1 MIIRSLL
8 GLLTLAA
15 LAWLLSENR
24 RRVPWRTVTAG
35 IGLQLAL
42 GLVLLRVPAFRDVF
56 LALNRLLGS
65 IMRANEAGT
74 GFVFGYLGGAKPPFT
89 ITAHEAEFIFAFRVL
104 PLVLFISALSAL
116 LYYWKILPLVVRALS
131 SVFRKAMRIGGAVAL
146 GAAANVF
153 IGMVEAPLLVRPYLS
168 RLSRGEL
175 FAVMTCGMAT
185 IAGTVMFLYATIL
198 SPVIPDAMGQILA
211 ASLMNAPAA
220 IAVAGLMVPPG
231 DARTEAEL
239 ASPQQAESS
248 MDAVTR
254 GTVQGVQ
261 LVLNIAGMLIVLVAL
276 VSLLNQVLGLL
287 PHLGGNPLTLERL
300 LGFVM
305 APIVWLMG
313 VPSSEAVV
321 AGGLMGTKT
330 VLNELIA
337 YLDLAKLGPEVLSP
351 RSRLILT
358 YAMCGF
364 ANFGSLGIM
373 IGGMGTMV
381 PERRAEIA
389 ALGLKSIVA
398 GTLATCMSGAVV
410 GFLAPVG

>member
-1 MIIRSLL
+1 MILQSLAGYFL
-8 GLLTLAA
+8 IAA
-15 LAWLLSENR
+15 LAWLVSEDR
-24 RRVPWRTVTAG
+24 RRVSWRTVLAG
-35 IGLQLAL
+35 AGLQLAL
-42 GLVLLRVPAFRDVF
+42 ALVLLRVSLFRDVL
-56 LALNRLLGS
+56 LALNRLLDT

-74 GFVFGYLGGAKPPFT
+74 SFVFGYLGGGTPPYAVT
-89 ITAHEAEFIFAFRVL
+89 NAEAQFIFAFRVL

-116 LYYWKILPLVVRALS
+116 LYHWGVLPLIVRALS
-131 SVFRKAMRIGGAVAL
+131 AIFRRLMRIGGAVAL

-153 IGMVEAPLLVRPYLS
+153 VGMVEAPLLIRPYLS

-175 FAVMTCGMAT
+175 FAVMTSGMAT

-198 SPVIPDAMGQILA
+198 APVVPDAMGQILA

-220 IAVAGLMVPPG
+220 IVVAALMVPPG
-231 DARTEAEL
+231 DHRTEAEL
-239 ASPQQAESS
+239 GLPRAARSS
-248 MDAVTR
+248 MDALTQ

-261 LVLNIAGMLIVLVAL
+261 LLLNIGGMLIVLVAL
-276 VSLLNQVLGLL
+276 VSLLNQILGLA
-287 PHLGGNPLTLERL
+287 PQIGGQPLTLQRL
-300 LGFVM
+300 LGWVM
-305 APIVWLMG
+305 APLVWLMG
-313 VPSSEAVV
+313 VPASEAVV

-337 YLDLAKLGPEVLSP
+337 YLDLARLGPEALSL

-373 IGGMGTMV
+373 IGGMGTLV

-389 ALGLKSIVA
+389 ELGLKSIVA
-398 GTLATCMSGAVV
+398 GTLATSLSGAAV
-410 GFLAPVG
+410 GVLAP

>member
-1 MIIRSLL
+1 
-8 GLLTLAA
+8 
-15 LAWLLSENR
+15 
-24 RRVPWRTVTAG
+24 
-35 IGLQLAL
+35 
-42 GLVLLRVPAFRDVF
+42 
-56 LALNRLLGS
+56 
-65 IMRANEAGT
+65 
-74 GFVFGYLGGAKPPFT
+74 VFGYLGGGKPPYAVT
-89 ITAHEAEFIFAFRVL
+89 DAEAQFIFAFRVL
-104 PLVLFISALSAL
+104 PLVLFMSALSAL
-116 LYYWKILPLVVRALS
+116 LYHWGVLPLIVRALS
-131 SVFRKAMRIGGAVAL
+131 TVFRRLMRIGGAVAL

-153 IGMVEAPLLVRPYLS
+153 VGMVESPLLIRPYLG

-185 IAGTVMFLYATIL
+185 VAGSVMFLYATIL
-198 SPVIPDAMGQILA
+198 APVVPDAMGQILA

-220 IAVAGLMVPPG
+220 IVVAGLMVPPG
-231 DARTEAEL
+231 DSRTEAEL
-239 ASPQQAESS
+239 AAPQAARSS
-248 MDAVTR
+248 MDALTQ

-261 LVLNIAGMLIVLVAL
+261 LLLNIGGMLIVLVAL
-276 VSLLNQVLGLL
+276 VSLINQMLGLA
-287 PHLGGNPLTLERL
+287 PQLGGQPVTLQRL

-305 APIVWLMG
+305 APLVWLMG
-313 VPSSEAVV
+313 IPASEAVV

-337 YLDLAKLGPEVLSP
+337 YLELARLDPETLSL

-389 ALGLKSIVA
+389 GLGLKSIVA
-398 GTLATCMSGAVV
+398 GTLATSLSGAAV
-410 GFLAPVG
+410 GMLTP

>member
-1 MIIRSLL
+1 MILRGLL
-8 GLLTLAA
+8 GFTAIGA
-15 LAWLLSENR
+15 LAWLLSEDR
-24 RRVPWRTVTAG
+24 RSVSWRTVLAG
-35 IGLQLAL
+35 VCLQLAL
-42 GLVLLRVPAFRDVF
+42 AILLLRVSFFRQ
-56 LALNRLLGS
+56 ALIGFNRLLDAV
-65 IMRANEAGT
+65 MRANEAGT
-74 GFVFGYLGGAKPPFT
+74 SFVFGYLGGGKAPYAVT
-89 ITAHEAEFIFAFRVL
+89 HAEAEFIFAFRVL

-116 LYYWKILPLVVRALS
+116 LYYWGVLPLLVRALS
-131 SVFRKAMRIGGAVAL
+131 AVFRRLMRIGGAVAL

-153 IGMVEAPLLVRPYLS
+153 VGMVESPLLIRPYLG

-198 SPVIPDAMGQILA
+198 APVVPDAMGQILA

-220 IAVAGLMVPPG
+220 LVVAGLMVPPG
-231 DARTEAEL
+231 DRRTEAEL
-239 ASPQQAESS
+239 APPQAARSS
-248 MDAVTR
+248 MDALTQ

-261 LVLNIAGMLIVLVAL
+261 LLLNIAGMLLVLVAL
-276 VSLLNQVLGLL
+276 VSLVNQILGLA
-287 PHLGGNPLTLERL
+287 PQFGGQPVTLQRL

-305 APIVWLMG
+305 APLVWLMG
-313 VPSSEAVV
+313 IPASEAVV

-337 YLDLAKLGPEVLSP
+337 YLELARLDPEALSL

-373 IGGMGTMV
+373 IGGLGTLV

-389 ALGLKSIVA
+389 ELGLKSIVA
-398 GTLATCMSGAVV
+398 GTLATSLSGAAV
-410 GFLAPVG
+410 GMLAR

>member
-1 MIIRSLL
+1 MIFQSLAGYFL
-8 GLLTLAA
+8 IGA
-15 LAWLLSENR
+15 LAWLVSEDR
-24 RRVPWRTVTAG
+24 RRVSWRTVLAG
-35 IGLQLAL
+35 AGLQVALA
-42 GLVLLRVPAFRDVF
+42 LVLLRVSLFRDVL
-56 LALNRLLGS
+56 LALNRLLDT

-74 GFVFGYLGGAKPPFT
+74 SFVFGYLGGGTPPYAVT
-89 ITAHEAEFIFAFRVL
+89 NAEAQFIFAFRVL

-116 LYYWKILPLVVRALS
+116 LYHWGVLPLIVRALS
-131 SVFRKAMRIGGAVAL
+131 AIFRRLMRIGGAVAL

-153 IGMVEAPLLVRPYLS
+153 VGMVEAPLLIRPYLS

-175 FAVMTCGMAT
+175 FAVMTSGMAT

-198 SPVIPDAMGQILA
+198 APVVPDAMGQILA

-220 IAVAGLMVPPG
+220 IVVAALMVPPG
-231 DARTEAEL
+231 DHRTEAEL
-239 ASPQQAESS
+239 GLPRAARSS
-248 MDAVTR
+248 MDALTQ

-261 LVLNIAGMLIVLVAL
+261 LLLNIGGMLIVLVAL
-276 VSLLNQVLGLL
+276 VSLLNQILGLA
-287 PHLGGNPLTLERL
+287 PQISGQPLTLQRL
-300 LGFVM
+300 LGWVM
-305 APIVWLMG
+305 APLVWLMG
-313 VPSSEAVV
+313 VPASEAVV

-337 YLDLAKLGPEVLSP
+337 YLDLARLGPEALSL

-373 IGGMGTMV
+373 IGGMGTLV

-389 ALGLKSIVA
+389 ELGLKSIVA
-398 GTLATCMSGAVV
+398 GTLATSLSGAAV
-410 GFLAPVG
+410 GVLAP

>member
-1 MIIRSLL
+1 MILRSLL
-8 GLLTLAA
+8 GFLLIGA

-24 RRVPWRTVTAG
+24 RRISWRTVLAG
-35 IGLQLAL
+35 VCLQL
-42 GLVLLRVPAFRDVF
+42 GLAVLLLRVSLFRDV
-56 LALNRLLGS
+56 LLGLNRLLDTV
-65 IMRANEAGT
+65 MRASEAGT
-74 GFVFGYLGGAKPPFT
+74 SFVFGYLGGGKPPYAVT
-89 ITAHEAEFIFAFRVL
+89 DAEAQFIFAFRVL

-116 LYYWKILPLVVRALS
+116 LYYWGVLPLVVRALS
-131 SVFRKAMRIGGAVAL
+131 AVFRRLMRIGGAVAL

-153 IGMVEAPLLVRPYLS
+153 VGMVESPLLIRPYLG

-198 SPVIPDAMGQILA
+198 APVVTDAMGQILA

-220 IAVAGLMVPPG
+220 IVVAGLLVPPG
-231 DARTEAEL
+231 DSRTEAEL
-239 ASPQQAESS
+239 AAPQAARSS
-248 MDAVTR
+248 MDALTQ

-261 LVLNIAGMLIVLVAL
+261 LLLNIGGMLIVLVAL
-276 VSLLNQVLGLL
+276 VSLINQLLGLA
-287 PHLGGNPLTLERL
+287 PQLGGQPVTLQRL

-305 APIVWLMG
+305 APLVWLMG
-313 VPSSEAVV
+313 IPASEAVV

-337 YLDLAKLGPEVLSP
+337 YLELARLDPETLSL

-373 IGGMGTMV
+373 IGGMGTLV

-389 ALGLKSIVA
+389 ELGLKSILA
-398 GTLATCMSGAVV
+398 GTLATSLSGAAV
-410 GFLAPVG
+410 GMLAP

>member
-1 MIIRSLL
+1 MILRSLL
-8 GLLTLAA
+8 GFLLIGA

-24 RRVPWRTVTAG
+24 RQVSWRTVLAG
-35 IGLQLAL
+35 VCLQVGLAVL
-42 GLVLLRVPAFRDVF
+42 LLRVSLFRDG
-56 LALNRLLGS
+56 LLELNRLLDTV
-65 IMRANEAGT
+65 MRASEAGT
-74 GFVFGYLGGAKPPFT
+74 SFVFGYLGGGKPPYAVT
-89 ITAHEAEFIFAFRVL
+89 DAEAQFIFAFRVL
-104 PLVLFISALSAL
+104 PLVLFMSALSAL
-116 LYYWKILPLVVRALS
+116 LYHWGVLPLIVRALS
-131 SVFRKAMRIGGAVAL
+131 TVFRRLMRIGGAVAL

-153 IGMVEAPLLVRPYLS
+153 VGMVESPLLIRPYLG

-185 IAGTVMFLYATIL
+185 VAGSVMFLYATIL
-198 SPVIPDAMGQILA
+198 APVVTDAMGQILA

-220 IAVAGLMVPPG
+220 IVVAGLMVPPG
-231 DARTEAEL
+231 DSRTEAEL
-239 ASPQQAESS
+239 AAPQAARSS
-248 MDAVTR
+248 MDALTQ

-261 LVLNIAGMLIVLVAL
+261 LLLNIGGMLIVLVAL
-276 VSLLNQVLGLL
+276 VSLINQMLGLA
-287 PHLGGNPLTLERL
+287 PQLGGQPVTLQRL

-305 APIVWLMG
+305 APLVWLMG
-313 VPSSEAVV
+313 IPASEAVV

-337 YLDLAKLGPEVLSP
+337 YLELARLDPETLSL

-389 ALGLKSIVA
+389 GLGLKSIVA
-398 GTLATCMSGAVV
+398 GTLATSLSGAAV
-410 GFLAPVG
+410 GMLTP